1 MFWPRSFLL
10 ACLAALMLGGCASL
24 SSLGLTGEE
33 ENFAAGSA
41 LSVKLASGD
50 RKALGGAVVAA
61 VESGQPQRWRGVRA
75 AGVVTPGGYSIANL
89 RPDPNARIALARDD
103 IDVGYVMETEL
114 GLYVLTR
121 NSNIRIGPG
130 TQYAIAEML
139 PAGSGVEIVG
149 RLTNGTWM
157 LAAVDGKVRGYIHKS
172 LAVKA
177 PGTELLLA
185 GGPRRRPVRCREF
198 TQRISIFSEKDEW
211 ADAACHDGVAWRRA
225 RRPAA
230 ALAVAG
236 DDERLGL

>member
-1 MFWPRSFLL
+1 MFWPRSFSL
-10 ACLAALMLGGCASL
+10 ACLAVLMLGGCASL

-33 ENFAAGSA
+33 ENYAAGSA
-41 LSVKLASGD
+41 LSARLASGD

-75 AGVVTPGGYSIANL
+75 AGVVMPGDYSIANL
-89 RPDPNARIALARDD
+89 KPDPNARITLARED
-103 IDVGYVMETEL
+103 IDIGYVMETEL

-121 NSNIRIGPG
+121 NSNVRIGPG
-130 TQYAIAEML
+130 TQYAIAEKL

-149 RLTNGTWM
+149 RLTDGIWM

-172 LAVKA
+172 LAIKA

-198 TQRISIFSEKDEW
+198 TQRISVSSEQDEW

-225 RRPAA
+225 GPVAPPPAA
-230 ALAVAG
+230 
-236 DDERLGL
+236 DDDLLGL

>member
-1 MFWPRSFLL
+1 MFWPRSFSL

-50 RKALGGAVVAA
+50 RKALGGAVIAA

-75 AGVVTPGGYSIANL
+75 AGVVMPGGYSIANL

-130 TQYAIAEML
+130 TQYAIAEKL

-149 RLTNGTWM
+149 RLTDGTWM
-157 LAAVDGKVRGYIHKS
+157 LAAIDGTVRGYIHKS
-172 LAVKA
+172 LVIKA

-185 GGPRRRPVRCREF
+185 GGPRRRPLKCREF
-198 TQRISIFSEKDEW
+198 TQRISIFSEQDEW
-211 ADAACHDGVAWRRA
+211 ADAACYDGVAWRRA
-225 RRPAA
+225 RPAA
-230 ALAVAG
+230 ASLAVAG
-236 DDERLGL
+236 EPLGL